1 MSVQAPSRFTIGTLA
16 RQSGVAVDTVRYYER
31 CGLLP
36 PPQRR
41 ASGYREYT
49 HADIQRICFIRSA
62 KSLGFSLDEIRELLH
77 LETDRDHG
85 VKRIKQHAQKR
96 LEHIRYNIARLQEIE
111 HRLTALIALCPGHGQ
126 PEHCPILSSIH
137 NAAA

>member
-1 MSVQAPSRFTIGTLA
+1 MGVQTTSRFTIGSLA

-31 CGLLP
+31 CGLMP

-49 HADIQRICFIRSA
+49 RADVQRIGFIRSA
-62 KSLGFSLDEIRELLH
+62 KSLGFTLDEIRELLQ

-85 VKRIKQHAQKR
+85 VQRIKQRAQKR
-96 LEHIRYNIARLQEIE
+96 LEQIRDNIARQQDIE
-111 HRLTALIALCPGHGQ
+111 RRLTALIAICPGHGE
-126 PEHCPILSSIH
+126 PEYCPILSSIH
-137 NAAA
+137 NDAA